1 MEVNYSL
8 RQGKTDSKILDKLP
22 IGGTI
27 CEAVTGVIQHFDT
40 FLEGSWSGL
49 SAQWS
54 RFLIN
59 FFIGEIIGV

>member
-40 FLEGSWSGL
+40 FLEGSWSVGC
-49 SAQWS
+49 SHRS
-54 RFLIN
+54 RFLIK